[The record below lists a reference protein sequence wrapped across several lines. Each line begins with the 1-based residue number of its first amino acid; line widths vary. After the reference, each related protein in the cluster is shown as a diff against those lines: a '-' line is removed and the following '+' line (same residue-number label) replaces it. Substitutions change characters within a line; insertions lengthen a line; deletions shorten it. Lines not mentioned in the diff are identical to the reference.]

1 MNCNDAATLIAA
13 YADGETSLLQSHS
26 IRRHLQGCAACAAKL
41 EALTTL
47 RTRIRAEAPRHS
59 APPALRA
66 RVLAT
71 ADALSQ
77 ASTTR
82 RRADGGRWRW
92 IGGGALGGCAATVL
106 AWFVGTAIIEARVNE
121 DVAVEAVTSH
131 VRATLGNHLIQ
142 VASSNQHTVKPW
154 LSARLDYSPPVPDM
168 AAEGYTLVGGRVDY
182 LDRRPIATLVY
193 RVRDHNIDVFVCPSR
208 SRLAPSELR
217 AVRGFNVAHASGAD
231 MDWLAVSDVNAP
243 ELTAF
248 VQKLALDA
256 GPR

>member
-1 MNCNDAATLIAA
+1 MNCNDAAALIAT
-13 YADGETSLLQSHS
+13 YADGETSRLQSHS
-26 IRRHLQGCAACAAKL
+26 IRRHLRGCAACAAKL

-47 RTRIRAEAPRHS
+47 RARIRAEAPRHV
-59 APPALRA
+59 APAALRA

-77 ASTTR
+77 VSATR
-82 RRADGGRWRW
+82 RPADGRWRW

-208 SRLAPSELR
+208 SRLAPRELR